1 MPQEII
7 GLQNLKISSMKKE
20 NIVHLI
26 AGFAF
31 FVLLSMTISDV
42 KHDKRFGSY
51 GGVMLT
57 VPAKPI
63 ATVYVRGTDSMYKY
77 IKKGYQV
84 QDVVDSGGSNEWYHM
99 FLMVKY

>member
-1 MPQEII
+1 MKRE
-7 GLQNLKISSMKKE
+7 NLGY
-20 NIVHLI
+20 LI

-31 FVLLSMTISDV
+31 FVMMSMTITDAS
-42 KHDKRFGSY
+42 KDKRFRVDN
-51 GGVMLT
+51 GVILS

-63 ATVYVRGTDSMYKY
+63 ATLYVQGTDEMYRY

-84 QDVVDSGGSNEWYHM
+84 QAVESGGSNNVEYHM

>member
-1 MPQEII
+1 MNRE
-7 GLQNLKISSMKKE
+7 NLGY
-20 NIVHLI
+20 LI

-31 FVLLSMTISDV
+31 FVMMSMTITDAS
-42 KHDKRFGSY
+42 KDKRFRVDN
-51 GGVMLT
+51 GVILA

-63 ATVYVRGTDSMYKY
+63 ATVYVRGTDEMYKY

-84 QDVVDSGGSNEWYHM
+84 QDVVGGDYNQWDHS

>member
-1 MPQEII
+1 MKRE
-7 GLQNLKISSMKKE
+7 NLGY
-20 NIVHLI
+20 LI

-31 FVLLSMTISDV
+31 FVMMSMTISEARVDP
-42 KHDKRFGSY
+42 RFKAST
-51 GGVMLT
+51 GVILA

-63 ATVYVRGTDSMYKY
+63 TTVYVKGTDEMYKY

-84 QDVVDSGGSNEWYHM
+84 QAVTDGGGGNEWYHS

>member
-1 MPQEII
+1 
-7 GLQNLKISSMKKE
+7 MKKE
-20 NIVHLI
+20 NIGYLL

-31 FVLLSMTISDV
+31 FVMMSMTITDASKDN
-42 KHDKRFGSY
+42 RFKATN
-51 GGVMLT
+51 GVMLS

-63 ATVYVRGTDSMYKY
+63 ATVYVLGTDDMYKY

-84 QDVVDSGGSNEWYHM
+84 QDVVGSGSANEWHHH

>member
-1 MPQEII
+1 MKRE
-7 GLQNLKISSMKKE
+7 NLGY
-20 NIVHLI
+20 LI

-31 FVLLSMTISDV
+31 FVMMSMTINDAE
-42 KHDKRFGSY
+42 KDFRFRVANGI
-51 GGVMLT
+51 MLT

-63 ATVYVRGTDSMYKY
+63 ATVYVRGTDEMYKY

-84 QDVVDSGGSNEWYHM
+84 QDVVGGDYNQWDHS